1 MTVCFSTIKIC
12 HPLLVFAS
20 RFPTIPCS
28 TRTAEVGGSTLDTMA
43 TEWGTNIVGFIILFC
58 YLLRVYYNFSQ
69 NGPGAPARTNA
80 CTKHLISV
88 WLDPTEI
95 STWQMLNTI
104 RKQQLRTS
112 LPPHLIGL
120 ISWSF
125 CQLVSSTYSRS
136 LRVLQEALISSCILY
151 GLGMRWE
158 LPGNKGEHYHKQV
171 PGFGLWRVITTAVL
185 LFTHSTRWWFRTDD
199 LLSWQNMYQKEQL

>member
-1 MTVCFSTIKIC
+1 MTVCLSMIKIC
-12 HPLLVFAS
+12 HPITGVCIPVSHCPLSVWSKYVIPLLVFAS
-20 RFPTIPCS
+20 RFPTVPCS

-69 NGPGAPARTNA
+69 HGPWAPARTNA

-95 STWQMLNTI
+95 NTWQMLNTN

-112 LPPHLIGL
+112 LPPHLLGL

-125 CQLVSSTYSRS
+125 C
-136 LRVLQEALISSCILY
+136 
-151 GLGMRWE
+151 
-158 LPGNKGEHYHKQV
+158 
-171 PGFGLWRVITTAVL
+171 
-185 LFTHSTRWWFRTDD
+185 
-199 LLSWQNMYQKEQL
+199 